1 MSDEHAGA
9 LLEVIEILPDHE
21 LAALDHDYL
30 VGNRV
35 EIAGR
40 TRRENEEPAGAPTRR
55 GLRCQGTDFLVE
67 ALARRLIERSLN
79 LIEERDGRARCE
91 RDRTHEDGDLSSG
104 EPTHGLPMQE
114 HRAELESL
122 KILVKE
128 PLIPLGAQLG
138 VLHEG
143 APKEFTEVL
152 GG

>member
-1 MSDEHAGA
+1 MGRKLRIGNDAAITVEDDFSGGTIIAGCDGLEVGAGGQETVDVRTMSDEHAGA
-9 LLEVIEILPDHE
+9 LLEVIEVLPDHE

-67 ALARRLIERSLN
+67 ALARRLVERSLN

-91 RDRTHEDGDLSSG
+91 RD
-104 EPTHGLPMQE
+104 PM
-114 HRAELESL
+114 RMA
-122 KILVKE
+122 I
-128 PLIPLGAQLG
+128 
-138 VLHEG
+138 
-143 APKEFTEVL
+143 
-152 GG
+152 